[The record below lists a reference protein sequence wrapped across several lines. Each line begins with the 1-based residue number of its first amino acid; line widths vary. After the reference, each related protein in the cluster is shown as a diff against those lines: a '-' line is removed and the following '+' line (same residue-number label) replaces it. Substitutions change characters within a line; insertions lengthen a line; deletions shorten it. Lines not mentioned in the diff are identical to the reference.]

1 MHTLTLLVLGFAP
14 LALLLGGLAAAS
26 PIAATPQRAVLAAKT
41 AAVSAFAA
49 AVVGAAL
56 LYAVGGMAAG
66 ALPGLGVSIYADAL
80 TAVMLL
86 LVAFVGVVVT
96 IYAATYMDG
105 DPGHARFM
113 RWIAL
118 TLAAVTLLIVSGNF
132 LQLVLAWVATSL
144 ALHKLLL
151 FYPERPG
158 ARLAAAKKQIV
169 SRIGDLCLV
178 GALLLSLQAYGT
190 LQFPELFDAATAAV
204 ADDAVPAGQVW
215 IALFLVLAALL
226 KSAQVPV
233 HGWLTEVM
241 ETPTPTSALLH
252 AGIIN
257 AGGFLVLRM
266 SDLIAGTPIALDTMA
281 VVGALTALLGS
292 AVMLTQTS
300 VKVSLAWSTVSQ
312 MGFMML
318 QCGLG
323 AFSAAALH
331 IVAHSLYKAHAFLA
345 SGSVIDLARAS
356 WTPLPGSKPHPIS
369 LTVAVAAAVALAWV
383 VSSAFGASLTQ
394 APGVF
399 ALGAVVVMGV
409 AHLFVSAARH
419 PAHAFVIVRAAGLAV
434 VVSVLYFALQLGA
447 EGVLGSAVPAKQ
459 ALQDA
464 FDLVLVVLVLLAFGA
479 VTVGQSLLPYET
491 GNPRWQALYVHLF
504 NGLYLNAAFERL
516 VQRISPV
523 AGAPTARPGTAATA
537 TNTTTPSAKGAQA

>member
-26 PIAATPQRAVLAAKT
+26 PLAATPARAVLTTKAA
-41 AAVSAFAA
+41 AIAAFAA
-49 AVVGAAL
+49 ALFGAGL
-56 LYAVGGMAAG
+56 LYAAGGMAAG
-66 ALPGLGVSIYADAL
+66 ALPGIGLSVYADAL

-86 LVAFVGVVVT
+86 LVAFVGVIVT

-158 ARLAAAKKQIV
+158 ARLAAGKKQIV

-190 LQFPELFDAATAAV
+190 LQFPQLFDAATAAA
-204 ADDAVPAGQVW
+204 ADDVVPASQTW

-241 ETPTPTSALLH
+241 ETPTPVSALLH

-266 SDLIAGTPIALDTMA
+266 SDLIAVTPIALDTLA
-281 VVGALTALLGS
+281 VVGAVTALLGS

-323 AFSAAALH
+323 AFAAAALH
-331 IVAHSLYKAHAFLA
+331 IVAHSLYKAHAFLS

-356 WTPLPGSKPHPIS
+356 WTPLPGSRPHPFS
-369 LTVAVAAAVALAWV
+369 LTAALAGAVAIAWV
-383 VSSAFGASLTQ
+383 VSSAFGASLTD

-409 AHLFVSAARH
+409 AHLFVSAARY
-419 PAHAFVIVRAAGLAV
+419 PAHAFVLVRAAGLAV

-459 ALQDA
+459 ALRDA
-464 FDLVLVVLVLLAFGA
+464 FDLVLVALVILTFGA

-504 NGLYLNAAFERL
+504 NGLYLNAAFDRL
-516 VQRISPV
+516 VLRIWPV
-523 AGAPTARPGTAATA
+523 AGAATARPAADTSIA
-537 TNTTTPSAKGAQA
+537 TPSAKGAQA